1 MGDQEYR
8 RHPSV
13 NLDSYP
19 TNNNIHSSE
28 AASDNNGDDR
38 DGLGSV
44 EKPDTLSVKIS
55 KSRDSE
61 SPTVQTPI
69 VS

>member
-8 RHPSV
+8 RHPSF

-19 TNNNIHSSE
+19 TNNNIISSE
-28 AASDNNGDDR
+28 AASDNNDDR

-44 EKPDTLSVKIS
+44 EKPDTLSVKIP